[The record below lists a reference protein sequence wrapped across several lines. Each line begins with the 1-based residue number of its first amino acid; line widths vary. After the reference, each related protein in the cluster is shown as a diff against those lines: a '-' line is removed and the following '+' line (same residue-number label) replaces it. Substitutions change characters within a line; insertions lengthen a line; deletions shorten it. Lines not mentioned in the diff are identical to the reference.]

1 MNEGNLEGTEAKKE
15 LSHKRDTESMCMPR
29 EGMYGRRIKNKV
41 GCDKS

>member
-15 LSHKRDTESMCMPR
+15 LSHKRDTESMYVPR
-29 EGMYGRRIKNKV
+29 EGMYGRIKNKV